1 MQARPQGTLEDWVAL
16 AYDDVPHAHVAGGPA
31 LAAGARAAHRGA
43 GPGAMTRVPVTEPV
57 RLAKH
62 VAAMVPCS
70 RREAEQ
76 YIEGGWVRVDGVVI
90 EEPHFRVTD
99 QKVELD
105 PGASTAALEPVTLLL
120 HKPAGIAYEEAQ
132 RLLVPANRASEDA
145 SGIRTVKRHFAQLA
159 GLVPL
164 PSQASGLAV
173 YSQDRRIVRKL
184 TEDALHIEQEL
195 VAEVSGQIAPGGLA
209 LLCHGLVFEGR
220 PLPPVKASWQN
231 EQRLRFAVKG
241 IPPGRGALDVRASG
255 LAPHLAQAHPAR
267 TRCRWRAWRRAN
279 GATSSPA
286 SGSSALLH

>member
-1 MQARPQGTLEDWVAL
+1 M
-16 AYDDVPHAHVAGGPA
+16 
-31 LAAGARAAHRGA
+31 
-43 GPGAMTRVPVTEPV
+43 TEPI

-120 HKPAGIAYEEAQ
+120 HKPVGIAYQEAQ
-132 RLLVPANRASEDA
+132 RLLLPANRASGDA

-159 GLVPL
+159 SLVPL
-164 PSQASGLAV
+164 PAQASGLAV

-184 TEDALHIEQEL
+184 TEDALQIEQEL
-195 VAEVSGQIAPGGLA
+195 VAEVSGQIAPDGLA
-209 LLCHGLVFEGR
+209 LLCHGLAFEGR
-220 PLPPVKASWQN
+220 PLPPVKVSWQS
-231 EQRLRFAVKG
+231 EKRLRFAVKG
-241 IPPGRGALDVRASG
+241 IPPGLVPWMCEQVGLRLTSLKRIRLGRLPMAG
-255 LAPHLAQAHPAR
+255 LAQGQ
-267 TRCRWRAWRRAN
+267 WRYLQPGERF
-279 GATSSPA
+279 
-286 SGSSALLH
+286 

>member
-1 MQARPQGTLEDWVAL
+1 M
-16 AYDDVPHAHVAGGPA
+16 
-31 LAAGARAAHRGA
+31 
-43 GPGAMTRVPVTEPV
+43 TEPI

-76 YIEGGWVRVDGVVI
+76 YIEGGWVRVDGVVV

-105 PGASTAALEPVTLLL
+105 PGANTAALEPVTLLL
-120 HKPAGIAYEEAQ
+120 HKPVGIAYEDQ
-132 RLLVPANRASEDA
+132 RLLVPANRSKDDA

-159 GLVPL
+159 SLVPL

-195 VAEVSGQIAPGGLA
+195 VAEVSGQIAPDGLA
-209 LLCHGLVFEGR
+209 LLCHGLAFEGR
-220 PLPPVKASWQN
+220 PLPPVKASWQS
-231 EQRLRFAVKG
+231 EKRLRFAVKG
-241 IPPGRGALDVRASG
+241 IPPYVVPWMCEQVGLRLTSLKRIRLGRLPMAG
-255 LAPHLAQAHPAR
+255 LAPGQ
-267 TRCRWRAWRRAN
+267 WRYLQPGERF
-279 GATSSPA
+279 
-286 SGSSALLH
+286 